1 MMKRYFLGV
10 FAFFTIVCCLTLQL
24 SGTANA
30 TTSEAVASDD
40 TDRFGFGFTN
50 GVYVSNR
57 GLVNS
62 IATSWK
68 IGIFGGFETQMF
80 LGTNNATEVWT
91 GSRFLYASYIK
102 SLGKFYIG
110 WGMNYPL
117 SQIET
122 DTEEQALSDT
132 WFEALVG
139 FEYFFSSFQ
148 DLGYSF
154 EIGVN
159 PSDDLGVRLLFG
171 YHYYF

>member
-1 MMKRYFLGV
+1 MGRYFICLL
-10 FAFFTIVCCLTLQL
+10 AFLTIVCCLTPQL

-40 TDRFGFGFTN
+40 TDRLGFGFTN

-68 IGIFGGFETQMF
+68 VGILGGFETQMF
-80 LGTNNATEVWT
+80 FGTNNATEVWT
-91 GSRFLYASYIK
+91 GSRFLYASRIK
-102 SLGKFYIG
+102 SLGKLYVG
-110 WGMNYPL
+110 WGVNYPI

-122 DTEEQALSDT
+122 DTEEQTLSDP
-132 WFEALVG
+132 WFEAFVG
-139 FEYFFSSFQ
+139 YEYFFPSFSEI
-148 DLGYSF
+148 GYSF
-154 EIGVN
+154 EVGVN
-159 PSDDLGVRLLFG
+159 PSDDLGTRLSFG